1 MENSL
6 TIPEVLTPDQVA
18 TLLTVSPRTVEDWRA
33 KGNGPTYRSLNG
45 KQVRYLKQDIFAW
58 LRER

>member
-1 MENSL
+1 MTSSH
-6 TIPEVLTPDQVA
+6 TIPEILTTDQVA

-45 KQVRYLKQDIFAW
+45 KQVRYLKDDVFAW